1 MIILMFQIK
10 NSLGDPYFYNEFF
23 KNIKDEKNFMQ
34 HLIAA
39 GTAGYRSAAK
49 KHPADSEGRRYGLC
63 TCR

>member
-39 GTAGYRSAAK
+39 GTAGCKSAAK
-49 KHPADSEGRRYGLC
+49 KHLADS
-63 TCR
+63 